1 MGQDNH
7 RQLWVPWKGT
17 ARDITQPCSH
27 HWCCGSQEHPLPV
40 KCGTTARL
48 EAHGVHPTPAASVP
62 PLQGAEPQQCL
73 QLSPPYATLPL
84 AHAASPARHGT
95 LPTVAQP
102 WPGSEDNAWNQNPVT
117 QCLAQV
123 LHSKSLLVPLYPV
136 LAGAKPSGS
145 LVLLSCVHTLTS
157 LCHPCATL
165 QPCCRGTERS
175 CAWCHALGWLRPGRA
190 RGASQCCQRRDRLHR
205 QQLLLRASV
214 QKGPAP
220 CAPNSSGQCF
230 RTSVQEE
237 GIGSNHIWVPSGA
250 YCVCLAAEEYQQ
262 IRIISSVAR
271 VCRGEIT
278 NREGLHG
285 FAFCNENDLIIL
297 SGDSDSYLKN
307 T

>member
-27 HWCCGSQEHPLPV
+27 HWCWGSQEHPLPV

-205 QQLLLRASV
+205 QQLLLHASV
-214 QKGPAP
+214 QKGKSNRNKLLEIKFQFLHALPCLRGFPAWI
-220 CAPNSSGQCF
+220 NS
-230 RTSVQEE
+230 V
-237 GIGSNHIWVPSGA
+237 
-250 YCVCLAAEEYQQ
+250 
-262 IRIISSVAR
+262 
-271 VCRGEIT
+271 
-278 NREGLHG
+278 
-285 FAFCNENDLIIL
+285 
-297 SGDSDSYLKN
+297 
-307 T
+307 